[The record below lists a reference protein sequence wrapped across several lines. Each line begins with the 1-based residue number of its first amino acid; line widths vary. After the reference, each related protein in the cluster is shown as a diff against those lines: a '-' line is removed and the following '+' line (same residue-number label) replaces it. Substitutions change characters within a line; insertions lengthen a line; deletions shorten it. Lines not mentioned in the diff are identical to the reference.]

1 VDSTPAAASLTGDLL
16 YFGAGIV
23 VLVLWIRDTREG
35 KGQGF
40 PGAFWTGR
48 RPLLLAAVGGLA
60 LTLLETVGE
69 GILGISAE
77 QGTLPAGSLLALLG
91 AAVVEEVVFRGYLVV
106 MDRGR
111 AALVGSIVLF
121 SALFALLH
129 PYLWSWEDGTLVGDI
144 RTKTVFTTVFLFL
157 GSLWFYAVRF
167 SFGNNRH
174 SLLPCF
180 VAHATANASV
190 WVVKLLQGHLTWGS

>member
-1 VDSTPAAASLTGDLL
+1 MENPPLPASLSSDLL
-16 YFGAGIV
+16 YFGAGLV
-23 VLVLWIRDTREG
+23 VLFLWIRDAHEG

-40 PGAFWTGR
+40 PGACGASGR
-48 RPLLLAAVGGLA
+48 LLGIAAVGGLT
-60 LTLLETVGE
+60 LTLLETAGE

-77 QGTLPAGSLLALLG
+77 QSTLPARSLLPLLG

-106 MDRGR
+106 TDRGR
-111 AALVGSIVLF
+111 RALVGSIVLF

-129 PYLWSWEDGTLVGDI
+129 PYLWSWEEGALVGDV
-144 RTKTVFTTVFLFL
+144 RTKTLFTTFFLFL
-157 GSLWFYAVRF
+157 GSLWFYTVRF
-167 SFGNNRH
+167 AFGNVRH

-190 WVVKLLQGHLTWGS
+190 WLVKLFQGHLTWGS